1 MTLATPE
8 ICVVTHSLRR
18 LAPSGAVAAFLS
30 WQVAAQRRAA
40 HQQQEQ
46 QQQLLP
52 AMLTAAYGGS
62 LVLRAAAHAAY
73 SRHGRAML
81 AGDIIDELA
90 AGAGEVIDAALALAP
105 QPDSLPK
112 D

>member
-1 MTLATPE
+1 
-8 ICVVTHSLRR
+8 
-18 LAPSGAVAAFLS
+18 
-30 WQVAAQRRAA
+30 
-40 HQQQEQ
+40 
-46 QQQLLP
+46 
-52 AMLTAAYGGS
+52 
-62 LVLRAAAHAAY
+62 
-73 SRHGRAML
+73 ML